1 MYKII
6 GGDGNEYGP
15 VSAETMRQW
24 IAENRVNSETK
35 VRGET
40 TEWKPLAEFPE
51 FAAGAA
57 QPQPS
62 AGGAPAPFATASFA
76 RAERREI
83 FDGDYQLDMGGCI
96 SRGWAL
102 LKANFGV
109 LFGAVMIYFGVQF
122 LLSILSVIPLIGVLF
137 TLASWVIT
145 GPLMGGLLYL
155 FLRVVR
161 GEAAGPGD
169 VFDGFRRA
177 FGQLFL
183 GQLVTSL
190 LMGLCLLPALVAG
203 VIMLIPTISEFK
215 GAGLVHLVETFPAN
229 VLVAVGGVF
238 LLCLIPLLY
247 LQVSWMF
254 TLPLILDK
262 GLEFWPAMKLSWQ
275 RVNVHW
281 WQLFGLM
288 VLVGLVNVL
297 GLLMCFV
304 GILVTVPIGLAA
316 LMYAYETIFS
326 GDNSKTS

>member
-24 IAENRVNSETK
+24 IAENRVNGETK

-40 TEWKPLAEFPE
+40 GDWQPLAAFPE
-51 FAAGAA
+51 FAALLGASA
-57 QPQPS
+57 QPQAQPQAA
-62 AGGAPAPFATASFA
+62 AGGAPAPFPTADP
-76 RAERREI
+76 REV
-83 FDGDYQLDMGGCI
+83 FEGDYQLDLSGCI

-109 LFGAVMIYFGVQF
+109 LFGGMMIYIGIEFLIGV
-122 LLSILSVIPLIGVLF
+122 LGVIPLIGMIF
-137 TLASWVIT
+137 SLANWVIA

-161 GEAAGPGD
+161 GEPAAAGD
-169 VFDGFRRA
+169 IFDGFRRA
-177 FGQLFL
+177 FAQLFL

-190 LMGLCLLPALVAG
+190 LMGLCLLPALATG
-203 VIMLIPTISEFK
+203 VIILLPTILHHTEPVMSQLFM
-215 GAGLVHLVETFPAN
+215 
-229 VLVAVGGVF
+229 VGGVA
-238 LLCLIPLLY
+238 LLCVIPMIY
-247 LQVSWMF
+247 LQVNWMF

-262 GLEFWPAMKLSWQ
+262 ELEFWPAMKLSWQ

-281 WQLFGLM
+281 WSCFGLV
-288 VLVGLVNVL
+288 VLVGLLNILGVL
-297 GLLMCFV
+297 LCFV
-304 GILVTVPIGLAA
+304 GLLVTVPIGFAA

-326 GDNSKTS
+326 GVSHENS

>member
-15 VSAETMRQW
+15 VSLEVMRQW
-24 IAENRVNSETK
+24 LAENRVNGETQ

-40 TEWKPLAEFPE
+40 TEWKPLAQFPE
-51 FAAGAA
+51 FATGLA
-57 QPQPS
+57 QPQAQAQSS
-62 AGGAPAPFATASFA
+62 AGGAPAPFATASAA
-76 RAERREI
+76 RADRREV

-109 LFGAVMIYFGVQF
+109 LFGGVMIYFGVE
-122 LLSILSVIPLIGVLF
+122 LLVGALSVIPLIGIIF
-137 TLASWVIT
+137 TLANWVIT

-161 GEAAGPGD
+161 GEAAGAGD
-169 VFDGFRRA
+169 IFDGFRRA

-183 GQLVTSL
+183 GQLVTSM

-203 VIMLIPTISEFK
+203 VIILLPSITHHTTPELPQILMVCGV
-215 GAGLVHLVETFPAN
+215 GA
-229 VLVAVGGVF
+229 
-238 LLCLIPLLY
+238 LCLIPMLY

-262 GLEFWPAMKLSWQ
+262 GLEFWPAMKMSWQ
-275 RVNVHW
+275 RVNLHW
-281 WQLFGLM
+281 WQSFGLM
-288 VLVGLVNVL
+288 VLIGLVNVL
-297 GLLMCFV
+297 GLLMCLV

-316 LMYAYETIFS
+316 MMYAYETIFS
-326 GDNSKTS
+326 GDNSQAS